1 MTHVLNPELD
11 ESGEPRGVMRK
22 AAPGAMES
30 RPASALVGA
39 DSATDLLRIAV
50 EKGATVEQLN
60 ALVDL
65 HERMEARQARKL
77 FAEAMRK
84 FQAECPSIRHERTA
98 KIATRGGSEYS
109 YTYAELDVIAKTVN
123 PILAKHGLSY
133 RWNAEVEASTLKC
146 SCVVSHEGGHEAPP
160 ATISLPV
167 ENPSAMSPQQ
177 KVGAALTF
185 ARRQTLSMALGLTT
199 TDDDPDAGD
208 NDPTTI
214 SEDQITTIEDLIVET
229 KANKPRFL
237 EYLGVKEIAHI
248 RQSRYAEAVA
258 ALEQKRGRK

>member
-1 MTHVLNPELD
+1 MTHVLNPEID
-11 ESGEPRGVMRK
+11 EQGEPRGVLQK
-22 AAPGAMES
+22 AAPKAAASIVGGA
-30 RPASALVGA
+30 A

-84 FQAECPSIRHERTA
+84 FQAECPSIKHERTA
-98 KIATRGGSEYS
+98 KISTKGGGSYS
-109 YTYAELDVIAKTVN
+109 YTYAELDVIARVIN

-133 RWNAEVEASTLKC
+133 RWDMSADKGILT
-146 SCVVSHEGGHEAPP
+146 CVCTVSHEAGHSERS
-160 ATISLPV
+160 TFVVPV
-167 ENPSAMSPQQ
+167 DNPSAMNDQQ
-177 KVGAALTF
+177 KVGAAMTF
-185 ARRQTLSMALGLTT
+185 AQRRSLSAALGLTT

-208 NDPTTI
+208 SDPTTI
-214 SEDQITTIEDLIVET
+214 EPDQITAIEDLIAET
-229 KANKPRFL
+229 KVNTARFL

-248 RQSRYAEAVA
+248 RKSRYAEAVA